1 MCGIVGLIS
10 TKVLDTTHQNQFKK
24 LLVMDQIRGK
34 DSVGVISQQATGV
47 AYEKSVIDP
56 VSFLEHRRV
65 TPLLTGTKALVGH
78 NRAATRGSV
87 SVNNAHPFHHGD
99 IMLVHNGTLRSNAV
113 TTPYF
118 TVDSESIAYA
128 LSQKEPHE
136 AKSVIESLEGAF
148 ALVWWDNRDQS
159 WNIAKNDE
167 RPLHYM
173 NTIDKSLMWISSEA
187 GILYACVAEDMELD
201 PKKHIS
207 KFPDNQIWKI
217 KPDAAVPLA
226 LAWEVDTFT
235 PKKWSTFL
243 LTAKATYPT
252 GNANKS
258 KGYKG
263 KDTTTHTQ
271 RTTTNSGTT
280 IDNSTGSVVKSKG
293 NGAYA
298 RALEAFQ
305 KHFGMPR
312 WARLEIDT
320 IGGNRAGVCS
330 VHGWL
335 EDEPF
340 SKVVIHNVPFKEL
353 SVGDPVEVFISS
365 LYADAYGNAR
375 AIQTGDMSAAT
386 LTAVDW
392 RKHTAA
398 ETDPVICSNCSG
410 VFLESECKPL
420 ADGGHVCKACL
431 DDKFVLDYFRDQLL

>member
-34 DSVGVISQQATGV
+34 DSVGIISQQYAGI

-65 TPLLTGTKALVGH
+65 TPLLTGAKALVGH
-78 NRAATRGSV
+78 NRAATRGGV
-87 SVNNAHPFHHGD
+87 SVNNAHPFQHGA
-99 IMLVHNGTLRSNAV
+99 ITLVHNGTLRSNAV
-113 TTPYF
+113 TTPHF

-128 LSQKEPHE
+128 LSLKEPDE
-136 AKSVIESLEGAF
+136 AQSVLESLEGAF
-148 ALVWWDNRDQS
+148 ALIWHDARDNS
-159 WNIAKNDE
+159 WNVAKNDE

-173 NTIDKSLMWISSEA
+173 STIDKSLYWFSSEA
-187 GILYACVAEDMELD
+187 GILYASCAEDMVNLD
-201 PKKHIS
+201 AKKHIS
-207 KFPDNQIWKI
+207 KFPDNQLWKI
-217 KPDAAVPLA
+217 KPDVAAPLTLA
-226 LAWEVDTFT
+226 LEVATFT

-243 LTAKATYPT
+243 LTAPKHTSHT
-252 GNANKS
+252 GSGNKS

-271 RTTTNSGTT
+271 HTTTKPINGT
-280 IDNSTGSVVKSKG
+280 VVKELPKSKAT
-293 NGAYA
+293 GAYG
-298 RALEAFQ
+298 RALELFQ
-305 KHFGMPR
+305 KHFGVPR
-312 WARLEIDT
+312 WVPLEIDT

-353 SVGDPVEVFISS
+353 SVGDPIEVFISTF
-365 LYADAYGNAR
+365 YQDAYGNER
-375 AIQTGDMSAAT
+375 AILKGDMSAAT

-392 RKHTAA
+392 RKHTSAD
-398 ETDPVICSNCSG
+398 TDPVICSNCSG
-410 VFLESECKPL
+410 VFLESECKAL
-420 ADGGHVCKACL
+420 ADGGHVCNKCL
-431 DDKFVLDYFRDQLL
+431 DDKFVLDYFRDQIL